1 MIEMDTV
8 VRTDPEKIQVETPGK
23 VSFAEIHSSMLELQA
38 KMGSSTGDV
47 EADRLFLFE
56 PSPVVTLGSR
66 SADSSS
72 ILDPEKLKERGVEIH
87 TVDRGGEATYHGP
100 GQLIAYPVVRLREEE
115 GPSRTAPQAGSS
127 GDPHPCRLGNR
138 RRKTRR
144 THRCLDWL

>member
-8 VRTDPEKIQVETPGK
+8 VRTDPEKIQVETPGM

-38 KMGSSTGDV
+38 KLGSSTGDAGV
-47 EADRLFLFE
+47 DRLFLFE

-66 SADSSS
+66 SADSSA

-100 GQLIAYPVVRLREEE
+100 GQLIAYPVIRLR
-115 GPSRTAPQAGSS
+115 
-127 GDPHPCRLGNR
+127 
-138 RRKTRR
+138 
-144 THRCLDWL
+144 